1 MKIIK
6 TRIGEYDMREHD
18 ESNISNV
25 LIEALPYIKKF
36 HDKKIMIK
44 YGGHAMIDEAAMSST
59 ARDTVLLKYV
69 GMQPVVVHGG
79 GPEISRSMDKMGKE
93 PKFIGGLRVTD
104 HETME
109 IVKMVL
115 VGKINTEIVSKI
127 GLHGGKAIGIS
138 GKDNFLLESSKRD
151 PAKIQHENGEILEVD
166 LGYVGKIDNINTKLI
181 EDLTGSN
188 YIPVISPIGIDNNG
202 NTLNLNADTVAGSIA
217 SEIDAEKLIVLTDV
231 PGIMTDPDDPDS
243 IIRRIRVDELRELV
257 SSGVITGGM
266 IPKVETCINAVEN
279 GVKTAHILDGRL
291 KHSILLEIF
300 TKHGIGTMIRK

>member
-1 MKIIK
+1 MISEDKIK
-6 TRIGEYDMREHD
+6 SSE
-18 ESNISNV
+18 V

-36 HDKKIMIK
+36 HQKKIMIK

-69 GMQPVVVHGG
+69 GMQPMVVHGG

-104 HETME
+104 SETME

-127 GLHGGKAIGIS
+127 GLHGGKSIGIS

-151 PAKIQHENGEILEVD
+151 PTKIKQENGEILEVD
-166 LGYVGKIDNINTKLI
+166 LGYVGKIDKVNTRLI
-181 EDLTGSN
+181 DDLTDEN
-188 YIPVISPIGIDNNG
+188 YIPVISPIGIDNGG

-217 SEIDAEKLIVLTDV
+217 SEVDAEKLIVLTDV
-231 PGIMTDPDDPDS
+231 PGILTDPDDPDS
-243 IIRRIRVDELRELV
+243 LIRRIRVDELRELIDE
-257 SSGVITGGM
+257 GIITGGM

-279 GVKTAHILDGRL
+279 GVKSAHILDGRV

-300 TKHGIGTMIRK
+300 TKDGIGTMVRK